1 MCEGKWW
8 GVGVGV
14 RRICYVLGE
23 GWGYACI
30 YVCVGGEYAYI
41 CVCGR
46 RVGVRVNGMCGRGK
60 VCVRGCLC
68 ERRGWYAYLCMY
80 AGGRWHACT

>member
-8 GVGVGV
+8 GWGWE
-14 RRICYVLGE
+14 LGT
-23 GWGYACI
+23 YAMFWARGGDTRVC
-30 YVCVGGEYAYI
+30 VCVGGEYAYI

-68 ERRGWYAYLCMY
+68 ERRE
-80 AGGRWHACT
+80 